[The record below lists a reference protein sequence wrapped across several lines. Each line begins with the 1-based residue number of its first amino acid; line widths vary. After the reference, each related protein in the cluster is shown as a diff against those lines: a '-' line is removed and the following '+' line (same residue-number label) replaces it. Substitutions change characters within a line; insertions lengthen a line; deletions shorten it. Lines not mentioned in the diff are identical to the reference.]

1 LNSNKRIKEQNHRLG
16 TDGILIKRFGEN
28 KIFETGECGLEI
40 LHGKKSLLPGNNNTK
55 GHIGNQTALL

>member
-1 LNSNKRIKEQNHRLG
+1 
-16 TDGILIKRFGEN
+16 LIKRFGEN